1 MRDVIVIGG
10 GPAGLAAAT
19 ALAARGL
26 DVLVLER
33 RELPADKACGEGLLP
48 GGVAALEALGAV
60 RHLDADGWSRLRAI
74 RWIQEDGSAAEA
86 RLPSP
91 GGMGIRRLT
100 LSAALVAR
108 AREAGAEV
116 RERAAVTSHWRD
128 AAGVAVGLAGGEE
141 IRARVLVGAD
151 GLASAVRER
160 EGLAGP
166 ARALPRFGLRRHF
179 ALPPWSD
186 AVEVHFSPGAE
197 AYVTPVGPRRVGVAF
212 LFEEGPAPDFERL
225 LARFPALAAR
235 VAGAPFDS
243 ALAGAGPLGRDA
255 STRVQD
261 RLVLVGDAG
270 GYVDAI
276 TGEGVSL
283 ALEEALLLGDL
294 LPDAI
299 VRGATRESL
308 LPWER
313 AIRAR
318 HRRHAAVTRLVLG
331 MARRPGLRRAA
342 VRWLGRAP
350 RLFDALL
357 ATAVG
362 GSPRE
367 SSASAP
373 VRG

>member
-1 MRDVIVIGG
+1 VRDVIVIGG
-10 GPAGLAAAT
+10 GPAGLAAAA

-26 DVLVLER
+26 DALLLER

-48 GGVAALEALGAV
+48 GGVAALESLGAV
-60 RHLDADGWSRLRAI
+60 RHLDASGWSRIRAI
-74 RWIQEDGSAAEA
+74 RWIQEDGSSAEA
-86 RLPSP
+86 RLPAP
-91 GGMGIRRLT
+91 GGMGVRRLA
-100 LSAALVAR
+100 LSAALAAR
-108 AREAGAEV
+108 ARQ
-116 RERAAVTSHWRD
+116 D
-128 AAGVAVGLAGGEE
+128 GGEE
-141 IRARVLVGAD
+141 IRGRVLVAAD

-160 EGLAGP
+160 EGLSGP
-166 ARALPRFGLRRHF
+166 ARSLRRFGLRRHF

-212 LFEEGPAPDFERL
+212 LFEEGAAPDFERL

-276 TGEGVSL
+276 TGEGISL

-294 LPDAI
+294 LPDALA
-299 VRGATRESL
+299 RGASRNSL
-308 LPWER
+308 LAWER

-331 MARRPGLRRAA
+331 MARRPGLRRTA
-342 VRWLGRAP
+342 VGWLGHAP

-357 ATAVG
+357 AAAVG

>member
-1 MRDVIVIGG
+1 VRDVIVIGG
-10 GPAGLAAAT
+10 GPAGLAAAS

-26 DVLVLER
+26 DALVLER
-33 RELPADKACGEGLLP
+33 RDLPADKACGEGLLP
-48 GGVAALEALGAV
+48 GGVAALESLGAV
-60 RHLDADGWSRLRAI
+60 RHLDAAGWSRIRAI
-74 RWIQEDGSAAEA
+74 RWIQEDGTSAEA
-86 RLPSP
+86 RLPAP
-91 GGMGIRRLT
+91 GGMGIRRLA
-100 LSAALVAR
+100 LSAALAAR
-108 AREAGAEV
+108 AREVGAEV
-116 RERAAVTSHWRD
+116 RERAAVASHWRSAD
-128 AAGVAVGLAGGEE
+128 GVGVTLDGGDE
-141 IRARVLVGAD
+141 IRGKVLVAAD

-160 EGLAGP
+160 EGLSGP
-166 ARALPRFGLRRHF
+166 ARPLRRFGLRRHF
-179 ALPPWSD
+179 ALAPWSD
-186 AVEVHFSPGAE
+186 AVEVHFSPGVE
-197 AYVTPVGPRRVGVAF
+197 AYVTPVGPARVGVAF
-212 LFEEGPAPDFERL
+212 LFEEGAAPDLERL

-276 TGEGVSL
+276 TGEGISL

-294 LPDAI
+294 LPDALA
-299 VRGATRESL
+299 RGAARESL

-313 AIRAR
+313 AVRAR

-331 MARRPGLRRAA
+331 MARRPGLRRVA
-342 VRWLGRAP
+342 VQWLGRAP

-357 ATAVG
+357 AAAVG
-362 GSPRE
+362 GPPRE